1 MSSQLPV
8 PEPEPAPEPI
18 ESSSSALDK
27 GKGKSRAINHQESTE
42 STPLLASRSYVLI
55 GDGDDDDI
63 ESTSQSNPALVSTL
77 TSVFLIT
84 LSISILLVLLLLSL
98 AYSYAAQASRISND
112 DILSGSL
119 AFHGPDAIDVL
130 NISQH
135 GDIWLRLDGRIGFDA
150 GAIIGVKPGDDDSL
164 WLGAWKAIGR
174 WGIRNLD
181 TVSLS
186 LSSINITSQYDS
198 AVSLASIAVPPFQ
211 IPLTADPP
219 DDLSWLTPISVPV
232 RIHPSRNVTVWLEF
246 VRESWR
252 SGYAVAQVTIPR
264 ADIRGGSWEWRT
276 WRSALTVGRSNLTFG
291 LRVKVPALP
300 NLPAP
305 GDDLPPPSVADLVHL
320 THFSLTSGAHN
331 LTIDASATIVNPLP
345 STVTFTAPPL
355 PFIVWIPT
363 PSDPSNKST
372 LIPLA
377 SVTVAPFALTHPNLT
392 LSLHGNVLPIPH
404 SAAPALSSLVS
415 DYLSGVD
422 HPIAITTPFE
432 FFPGYI
438 AYTTFPAPHPRP
450 EVLHNVTIESMK
462 VHPSG
467 TTILASGIVHARLA
481 LPEGMDVTISPNR
494 VLPDALIFDGPL
506 PTLPDPASTF
516 PPQPPR
522 PLPITN
528 PDDDDDDDAPPP
540 APPLPTPLPP
550 GAFARVRPGGWLAA
564 LTAPTAPRPDWGEH
578 GSTTLR
584 VSARFAD
591 VPLEVL
597 PGREREFR
605 SFVAKVIWG
614 AGEGAVAGVQGV
626 VAVGVRIEGLPID
639 PRNGDEGDGGGAM
652 VLTGLPF
659 QGSVRVGKK

>member
-1 MSSQLPV
+1 MSSQ
-8 PEPEPAPEPI
+8 PEREPAPELV

-27 GKGKSRAINHQESTE
+27 GKGKSTAASHQESTE
-42 STPLLASRSYVLI
+42 STPLLASRSYVLP
-55 GDGDDDDI
+55 GDGDGDDDI

-98 AYSYAAQASRISND
+98 AFSYAAQASRISND
-112 DILSGSL
+112 DILSDSL
-119 AFHGPDAIDVL
+119 VFHGPDAISVL

-135 GDIWLRLDGRIGFDA
+135 GDVWLRVDGRVGFDA
-150 GAIIGVKPGDDDSL
+150 GAIIDVKPGDDDSL

-186 LSSINITSQYDS
+186 LSSINITSQHDPE
-198 AVSLASIAVPPFQ
+198 VFLASIAAPPFQ
-211 IPLTADPP
+211 IPLTANPP
-219 DDLSWLTPISVPV
+219 DDVSWLTPISVPV
-232 RIHPSRNVTVWLEF
+232 HIYPSRNITTWLEF
-246 VRESWR
+246 VRDSWH
-252 SGYAVAQVTIPR
+252 SGYVVAQATIPH
-264 ADIRGGSWEWRT
+264 ADVRGGQWEWRT
-276 WRSALTVGRSNLTFG
+276 WRSVLTASRSNLTFG

-305 GDDLPPPSVADLVHL
+305 GDHLPLPSVADLVHL
-320 THFSLTSGAHN
+320 THFSLTSGIHN

-345 STVTFTAPPL
+345 ASVSFTAPHF
-355 PFIVWIPT
+355 PFVVWIPA
-363 PSDPSNKST
+363 PSNDTT
-372 LIPLA
+372 LVPLA
-377 SVTVAPFALTHPNLT
+377 SVTSAPFSLTHPNIT
-392 LSLHGNVLPIPH
+392 LSLNGSVLPISH
-404 SAAPALSSLVS
+404 SATPALSSLIS

-432 FFPGYI
+432 LFHGYI
-438 AYTTFPAPHPRP
+438 AHTTFSAPHPSP

-467 TTILASGIVHARLA
+467 TTIFASGIVHARLA
-481 LPEGMDVTISPNR
+481 LPEGMEITISPSR

-506 PTLPDPASTF
+506 PLQLDHAHTF
-516 PPQPPR
+516 PPL

-528 PDDDDDDDAPPP
+528 PDDDDDDDDDGPPP
-540 APPLPTPLPP
+540 APPLPNPLPP
-550 GAFARVRPGGWLAA
+550 GAFARVRPSAWLAA
-564 LTAPTAPRPDWGEH
+564 LTAPTAPRRDWGER

-584 VSARFAD
+584 ISARFAD

-605 SFVAKVIWG
+605 SFVGKVIWG
-614 AGEGAVAGVQGV
+614 AGDGAVAGVQGV
-626 VAVGVRIEGLPID
+626 VAVSVRVEGLPVD
-639 PRNGDEGDGGGAM
+639 PHDGDGVGGAM